1 MARSQSRLGKERN
14 RSSNGFQLGFQRGLP
29 PAHQSLSS
37 SASVLVARMQE
48 VANRPADFLPL
59 LIMVLVALLVA
70 GVVIALPTVLGPKN
84 PTKTKG
90 EAYESGIIPFG
101 DTRRRFPVQY
111 YLIAVLFIIF
121 DIEVVFLYPWAAT
134 LQNPALKYTALGAMA
149 LFLGIVVIGFLY
161 EWRKGALDWD

>member
-1 MARSQSRLGKERN
+1 
-14 RSSNGFQLGFQRGLP
+14 
-29 PAHQSLSS
+29 
-37 SASVLVARMQE
+37 MQE

-121 DIEVVFLYPWAAT
+121 DIEVVFLYPWAAV

>member
-1 MARSQSRLGKERN
+1 MARSQSRLGKERH
-14 RSSNGFQLGFQRGLP
+14 RSINGFQLGFQRGLP
-29 PAHQSLSS
+29 PANPSLSS
-37 SASVLVARMQE
+37 SVSILVARMQE

-70 GVVIALPTVLGPKN
+70 GLVIALPTVLGPKN
-84 PTKTKG
+84 TTKTKG